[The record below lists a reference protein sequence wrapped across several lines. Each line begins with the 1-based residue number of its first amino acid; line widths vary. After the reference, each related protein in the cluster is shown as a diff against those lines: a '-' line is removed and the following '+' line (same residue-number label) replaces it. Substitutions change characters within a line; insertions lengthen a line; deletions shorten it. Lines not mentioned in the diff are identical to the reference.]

1 MVGKTLDLE
10 DIIVKD
16 QLGCAIA
23 DKWVEWNTL
32 RATKIQAWKE
42 IRQYLYAT
50 DTTQTSNQ
58 KLPWKNKTTIP
69 KLTQISDNLYANYMA
84 SMFPKR
90 KSIDWFADH
99 KDANSMAKREA
110 ILSYMQWTMTQPQ
123 FKEEMSKCVQD
134 FIHYGNAF
142 GMAEWIDQ
150 RVERDDKIQT
160 GFVGPTPRR
169 ISPLDIVFNPTAPS
183 FIETPKIVR
192 SLISVG
198 ELMKKLDSMSTE
210 ETREAYQELK
220 RYFTDYR
227 ANAKQSGSELHV
239 QDSYFQMDGFTSFRA
254 YLDSDYAEILT
265 FYGDL
270 YDYEKDE
277 LLQNHVIMVVD
288 RHKVIHKE
296 PNASFFG
303 YPPIFHVGWRPR
315 QDNLWAMGP
324 LDNLVGMQYRLDHVE
339 NLKSDVFDLIAYPVL
354 NIKGYVN
361 DFEWGPMQR
370 IVTDQ
375 EGDVEMLAP
384 PFQILQVNNEIQ
396 YLVGMMEEMAG
407 APKEAMGFR
416 TPGEKTAHEV
426 QRMEN
431 AASRIFQTKIK
442 YFEEQ
447 FSERMYNAM
456 LEMGRRNMVGPQD
469 ITVMDDEFNIQVF
482 MTLTPDDIT
491 GAGKIKPLAAR
502 HFAEKAETIQ
512 NITNLYASGIAQD
525 PMVLN
530 HISSVQMVKLL
541 EDALDLSDYE
551 LFKPN
556 VRIAEQ
562 AEAQRL
568 SHAME
573 EQTLMQAGTPTGLT
587 EDDAPGPGVMPAE
600 TGPQPPQ

>member
-1 MVGKTLDLE
+1 MTGKTLDLE
-10 DIIVKD
+10 HLIEKD
-16 QLGCAIA
+16 SLGTAIA
-23 DKWVEWNTL
+23 RNWVKWHSL
-32 RATKIQAWKE
+32 REHKVQAWKE

-69 KLTQISDNLYANYMA
+69 KLTQITDNLYANYMA

-90 KSIDWFADH
+90 KSIDWYADH
-99 KDANSMAKREA
+99 KDANSMAKRES
-110 ILSYMQWTMTQPQ
+110 ILAYMQWTMTQPQ

-142 GMAEWIDQ
+142 GMVEWIDQ

-160 GFVGPTPRR
+160 GYVGPVPRR

-183 FIETPKIVR
+183 FLETPKIVR

-198 ELMKKLDSMSTE
+198 ELMKKIDSMT
-210 ETREAYQELK
+210 TDDNKEAYAELK
-220 RYFTDYR
+220 KYFLDFRGKARSAT
-227 ANAKQSGSELHV
+227 ELHI
-239 QDSYFQMDGFTSFRA
+239 QDAYFEMDGFSSFRA

-265 FYGDL
+265 FYGDIW
-270 YDYEKDE
+270 DWEKEE

-288 RHKVIHKE
+288 RHKVILKQ

-303 YPPIFHVGWRPR
+303 YPPIFHVGWRVR

-354 NIKGYVN
+354 KIKGYVN

-416 TPGEKTAHEV
+416 TPGEKTATEV
-426 QRMEN
+426 QKMEN

-447 FSERMYNAM
+447 FSERIYNAM
-456 LEMGRRNMVGPQD
+456 LEMGRRYMEGPTD
-469 ITVMDDEFNIQVF
+469 ITIMDDEFNMQVF
-482 MTLTPDDIT
+482 MTLTADDIT
-491 GAGKIKPLAAR
+491 GAGKIKPMAAR
-502 HFAEKAETIQ
+502 HFAEKAEVVQ
-512 NITNLYASGIAQD
+512 NVTSLYASGIAKD

-530 HISSVQMVKLL
+530 HISSVQLVKLL

-556 VRIAEQ
+556 IRIAEQ
-562 AEAQRL
+562 AQAQRL

-587 EDDAPGPGVMPAE
+587 PED
-600 TGPQPPQ
+600 TGSALPPEAMAQPLQ